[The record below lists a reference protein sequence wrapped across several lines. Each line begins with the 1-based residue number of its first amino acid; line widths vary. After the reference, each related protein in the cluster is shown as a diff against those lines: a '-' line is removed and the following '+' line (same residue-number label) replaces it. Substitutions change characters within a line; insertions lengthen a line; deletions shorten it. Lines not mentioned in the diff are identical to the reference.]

1 MSLLSLLKKKC
12 DKTLFTTPSHAGK
25 LFIVPKFRGFYKYD
39 ISETDTYNPIDELE
53 KAQTKV
59 AKLYDVKQ
67 TLFLTNGSSSGII
80 ASVLACCVKNDKVL
94 IWKEAHC
101 CHKNAV
107 DLAGCEAVY
116 YELPM
121 IEGWGIPDKLSPEIL
136 ENILENTK
144 IKAIIVTSPTYQG
157 VVSDIVKLKKVCE
170 KYGTYLIV
178 DEAHGALYPFSDKLP
193 TSAVKIAD
201 FTVQS
206 LHKTAGGLN
215 PTALLHTNTNLD
227 VKSSLAKINTTSP
240 SYPMLASIETN
251 VRFLFSVRGK
261 KVLNRLLD
269 ELQQILNEKSALDIF
284 APDITKINIKKNGLS
299 GEELSNILYEK
310 FRIEDEKTSLQSTM
324 LLCGI
329 GTDRLKMKKLE
340 NLVKNL

>member
-1 MSLLSLLKKKC
+1 M
-12 DKTLFTTPSHAGK
+12 PPA
-25 LFIVPKFRGFYKYD
+25 
-39 ISETDTYNPIDELE
+39 
-53 KAQTKV
+53 
-59 AKLYDVKQ
+59 
-67 TLFLTNGSSSGII
+67 
-80 ASVLACCVKNDKVL
+80 
-94 IWKEAHC
+94 
-101 CHKNAV
+101 
-107 DLAGCEAVY
+107 
-116 YELPM
+116 
-121 IEGWGIPDKLSPEIL
+121 
-136 ENILENTK
+136 
-144 IKAIIVTSPTYQG
+144 PTYQG

-329 GTDRLKMKKLE
+329 GTDRLKLKKLE